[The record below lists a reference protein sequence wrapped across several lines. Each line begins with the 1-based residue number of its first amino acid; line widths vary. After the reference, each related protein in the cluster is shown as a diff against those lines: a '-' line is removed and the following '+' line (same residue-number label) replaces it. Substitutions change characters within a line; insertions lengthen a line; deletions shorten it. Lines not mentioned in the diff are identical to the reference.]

1 MDNKDQEVL
10 SAFEDL
16 WWKSFD
22 REGERCEDEYQKL
35 VSFFLEQL
43 KKREEEVRREIA
55 SDVEKAIDLKIKLYD
70 FPSEHPKVGWILEGL
85 ESAKFSIKNIIEKR
99 V

>member
-43 KKREEEVRREIA
+43 KKREE
-55 SDVEKAIDLKIKLYD
+55 
-70 FPSEHPKVGWILEGL
+70 
-85 ESAKFSIKNIIEKR
+85 
-99 V
+99 